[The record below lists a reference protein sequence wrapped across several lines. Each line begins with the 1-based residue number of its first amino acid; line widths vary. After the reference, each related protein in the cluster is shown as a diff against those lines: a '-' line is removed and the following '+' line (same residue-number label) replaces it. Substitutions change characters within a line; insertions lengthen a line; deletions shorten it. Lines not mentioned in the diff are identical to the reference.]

1 MNNQAFSYV
10 FWGTEKF
17 AQDILQIL
25 IKNNLR
31 PLAVVT
37 APDKAVGRKQIIQAP
52 PVKELAVKEN
62 IPVWQMAD
70 LKSPEAED
78 FYDQINKLAA
88 DFQIVAQYGQIIP
101 KRFLANG
108 RFGAVNVHGSLLP
121 KYRGASPVQAALLNN
136 DKETGVTLILM
147 DEKMD
152 HGDILVQQT
161 LKIEHSDNTSS
172 LLDKLAIIG
181 AYLLIKT
188 LPDFAAGELAA
199 IPQNHAEASFC
210 GLIKKEEALINWET
224 MSGQEIFNRFR
235 AYYPW
240 PGIYY
245 FIDGKRLLLL
255 DLDLNEKISDFTP
268 GQFYTKNGKL
278 LIAGNDGQIL
288 EIKKLQW
295 EGKNPISAEDFL
307 RGYKNVLN
315 IDSAD

>member
-17 AQDILQIL
+17 AKDILEIL

-52 PVKELAVKEN
+52 PVKELALKEN
-62 IPVWQMAD
+62 IPVWQITD
-70 LKSPEAED
+70 LKSSEAEN
-78 FYDQINKLAA
+78 FYDELRALNA

-101 KRFLANG
+101 TRFLESA

-136 DKETGVTLILM
+136 DKETGVSLILM

-152 HGDILVQQT
+152 HGDILATQSI
-161 LKIEHSDNTSS
+161 KIEISDNTTS

-181 AYLLIKT
+181 GYLLIKT
-188 LPDFAAGELAA
+188 LPDFAAGELEA
-199 IPQNHAEASFC
+199 IPQNHQEATFC
-210 GLIKKEEALINWET
+210 GLIKKEDGLIDWQKL
-224 MSGQEIFNRFR
+224 SGQEIFNRFR

-240 PGIYY
+240 PGIYC
-245 FIDGKRLLLL
+245 FMDNKRLLLL

-278 LIAGNDGQIL
+278 LISGNDGQTL

-295 EGKNPISAEDFL
+295 EGKNPVSAEEFM

-315 IDSAD
+315 SD

>member
-17 AQDILQIL
+17 AKDILAIL

-52 PVKELAVKEN
+52 PVKELAVTEN
-62 IPVWQMAD
+62 IPVWQIPD
-70 LKSPEAED
+70 LKRPEAEN
-78 FYDQINKLAA
+78 FYDQLRTLKA
-88 DFQIVAQYGQIIP
+88 DFHIVAQYGQIIP
-101 KRFLANG
+101 KRFLESA

-136 DKETGVTLILM
+136 DAETGVSLILM

-152 HGDILVQQT
+152 HGDILAVQSI
-161 LKIEHSDNTSS
+161 KIEISDNTAS

-181 AYLLIKT
+181 GYLLIKT
-188 LPDFAAGELAA
+188 LLDFAAGDLEA
-199 IPQNHAEASFC
+199 IPQNHKEATFC
-210 GLIKKEEALINWET
+210 GLIKKEDGLIDWKK
-224 MSGQEIFNRFR
+224 MSGQDIFNRFR

-240 PGIYY
+240 PGIYC
-245 FIDGKRLLLL
+245 FMDDKRLLLL
-255 DLDLNEKISDFTP
+255 DLDLNEKNSELTP
-268 GQFYTKNGKL
+268 GKFYNKNGKL
-278 LIAGNDGQIL
+278 LIAGRDGQTL

-295 EGKNPISAEDFL
+295 EGKNPVNAEEFM
-307 RGYKNVLN
+307 RGYKNIFEL
-315 IDSAD
+315 